1 MDWQKILDATRQAAM
16 EAGEIVIRDNAAP
29 REVSRKGRIDLV
41 TATDLAVE
49 EFLKPRLAAIL
60 PGAAIVA
67 EETAAGERL
76 GDLAFV
82 LDPVDGTT
90 NFAHGLPFVGI
101 SIGLW
106 VEGAVKLGVLNA
118 PLLGE
123 CFWALRGAG
132 AYLNGRP
139 MHVSAADTLADSLVA
154 TGFPYAIRER
164 IDTVLGNMRRVLL
177 AAQGLRRAGAA
188 ALDLA
193 YVACGRLDG
202 FYETDLKPWDTAA
215 GLLLVEEAGG
225 RVSRFDAA
233 KEYRLGDFSILA
245 TNGRVHR
252 ELSALLAEE
261 AVKSACPAGRGSS
274 APRRRPAPG

>member
-1 MDWQKILDATRQAAM
+1 MDWQKILEATRQAAL
-16 EAGEIVIRDNAAP
+16 EAGEIVVRDNAAP

-60 PGAAIVA
+60 PGAAIMA

-233 KEYRLGDFSILA
+233 TEYRLGDFSILA

-261 AVKSACPAGRGSS
+261 ES
-274 APRRRPAPG
+274 